1 LQKANGGKK
10 KKSELVLS
18 VNTVQAVETRVCNN
32 PNCGVTFTPARP
44 SFYSCTKCFKNG
56 FLRNDSLQLTADAEK
71 KHKEKQKQKKRAK
84 FAKNRGN
91 KGGDKK
97 GKKGGKAFQVSA
109 AEVGSDNDGKDENSD
124 SLEHENSDTSESE
137 QEEEKKRKRKKHK
150 PEKSVKA
157 VAHAQAVDLLNSM
170 DTTQRKKILQY
181 FGSSTAEMC
190 MQSNDASGKH
200 TDSDLYFNTLR
211 SQDQAFSSQTAELI
225 QYSSYDEVT
234 EVAVEEEISV
244 QHSQP
249 AVARLPTEME
259 EELLADNLD
268 NMHGTEYA
276 IEEVAQDML
285 NVSRRTQ
292 LTGQAGYSLSPLDF
306 RNSIEAAASG
316 LTRLDSRANAQE
328 LLISRGYQV
337 VPVNTAYQRSPFS
350 YATAVQIIAA
360 FSTGEDISPA
370 SLAHAINA
378 YAAHEK
384 IPRQI
389 VLGIP
394 GHFMLAD
401 TGATMHL
408 LLCLILAFNDIEANR
423 PIRGFNGS
431 ESICT
436 RVAHLAFSAPVIYQG
451 RQMDKSITSGAHD
464 AYVTLDISRPIFSV
478 ARAVQQGHMAHFG
491 GDTPGL
497 YLNVNT
503 GNINAQPYI
512 PFVKAENIDGVSGLK
527 YFVPTKPLVKVP
539 NMRFDI
545 DMQEDT
551 NGVFA
556 VDEQVETNTPMSV
569 DTEPEHAD

>member
-1 LQKANGGKK
+1 MKMKTQKRQ
-10 KKSELVLS
+10 SW
-18 VNTVQAVETRVCNN
+18 
-32 PNCGVTFTPARP
+32 
-44 SFYSCTKCFKNG
+44 
-56 FLRNDSLQLTADAEK
+56 
-71 KHKEKQKQKKRAK
+71 
-84 FAKNRGN
+84 
-91 KGGDKK
+91 
-97 GKKGGKAFQVSA
+97 
-109 AEVGSDNDGKDENSD
+109 
-124 SLEHENSDTSESE
+124 
-137 QEEEKKRKRKKHK
+137 RKRKKAK
-150 PEKSVKA
+150 DKSEKSAKT
-157 VAHAQAVDLLNSM
+157 VAHAQAVDILNAM
-170 DTTQRKKILQY
+170 DTTQRKKILKY

-190 MQSNDASGKH
+190 MQSNDASRKYA
-200 TDSDLYFNTLR
+200 DSDLYFNTLR
-211 SQDQAFSSQTAELI
+211 SQDQAFSSHTAELI

-249 AVARLPTEME
+249 VVARLLTEME
-259 EELLADNLD
+259 ERLLADNLD
-268 NMHGTEYA
+268 HMHGTEYT
-276 IEEVAQDML
+276 IEKVAQDML
-285 NVSRRTQ
+285 NVSRRIQ
-292 LTGQAGYSLSPLDF
+292 LTGQAGYSLSPIDF

-316 LTRLDSRANAQE
+316 LTRPDSRANAQE
-328 LLISRGYQV
+328 LLIRRGYQV
-337 VPVNTAYQRSPFS
+337 VPVNTAYQRTPFS

-384 IPRQI
+384 IPKQI
-389 VLGIP
+389 VLGVP

-401 TGATMHL
+401 TGATMYL

-423 PIRGFNGS
+423 PVRGFNGS

-451 RQMDKSITSGAHD
+451 RQMDKSITSGVHD
-464 AYVTLDISRPIFSV
+464 AYVTLDISQPIFSV
-478 ARAVQQGHMAHFG
+478 ARAVQQGHIAHFG

-497 YLNVNT
+497 YLNVNA
-503 GNINAQPYI
+503 GNVNAQPYI

-527 YFVPTKPLVKVP
+527 YFVPSKPLVKVP

-569 DTEPEHAD
+569 DTEPENAD